1 MSSSLFGSRN
11 IDNLN
16 VFKITKQPKCNQ
28 WNDCLSIK
36 RIMAAMEYY
45 SALNVHDSNKDNL
58 EIFASFIS
66 DVYNTQFLDDFSHLL
81 IEHDSDLHSINETLP
96 ICSIKT
102 CSFSHRHHQSK
113 TNQDLADINLRFWA
127 QTMDSCHFHLFHLF
141 ECGLRSSVNAQNG
154 SSQYFDAAFAR
165 FKSTKFSL
173 NTAMNDANE
182 SNLCF
187 LDEMNKYLAFKGVD
201 EKYLMLL
208 NNLINKEE
216 FDSDSV
222 KNDIAMSKANL
233 CKAIKNEKMIKL
245 MEKYIAFID
254 LQSNT
259 FSVGY
264 RWYYWKKYKAMKQL
278 PTNET
283 LSNNINDH
291 SGYNVEDLFVEQK
304 YKNFKIEILE
314 YSNISMAQYQECIN
328 KAKNYLKSA
337 IVKKSRPYKQG
348 YNKLHYEISEN
359 ALLSIWN
366 LISLILYSDYSAHCS
381 EFSASFRALSPFES
395 LEVTKERNREFW
407 WMSKTLRET
416 VELFGQCRSG
426 DYDGNGNRINTVK
439 GPFYCGVNKVM
450 VLPQFNLRLCAP
462 TSTTMQIEIALKF
475 ATSNGTV
482 IQLNNNSYN
491 LVDQLRLFNIS
502 WISRFKDEDERYE

>member
-1 MSSSLFGSRN
+1 MW
-11 IDNLN
+11 
-16 VFKITKQPKCNQ
+16 T
-28 WNDCLSIK
+28 
-36 RIMAAMEYY
+36 A
-45 SALNVHDSNKDNL
+45 
-58 EIFASFIS
+58 
-66 DVYNTQFLDDFSHLL
+66 
-81 IEHDSDLHSINETLP
+81 
-96 ICSIKT
+96 
-102 CSFSHRHHQSK
+102 
-113 TNQDLADINLRFWA
+113 
-127 QTMDSCHFHLFHLF
+127 
-141 ECGLRSSVNAQNG
+141 SSVNAQNG

-245 MEKYIAFID
+245 MEQYIAFID

-283 LSNNINDH
+283 MSSNINDH
-291 SGYNVEDLFVEQK
+291 SGYNVEDLFVKQK
-304 YKNFKIEILE
+304 YKNFKIEMME
-314 YSNISMAQYQECIN
+314 YSNISMVQYRECMN
-328 KAKNYLKSA
+328 KAKNYLKSE
-337 IVKKSRPYKQG
+337 IVKKQKPYKQSRITV
-348 YNKLHYEISEN
+348 LHYEISET
-359 ALLSIWN
+359 ALLSLWN
-366 LISLILYSDYSAHCS
+366 LISLILYSDYTAHCR
-381 EFSASFRALSPFES
+381 EFSASFRALSPFEP

-416 VELFGQCRSG
+416 VELFGQCR
-426 DYDGNGNRINTVK
+426 YDDEYARYKNTVK

-450 VLPQFNLRLCAP
+450 VLPEFNLRLCAP

-475 ATSNGTV
+475 ATRNGTV
-482 IQLNNNSYN
+482 IQLNNNSGNDY
-491 LVDQLRLFNIS
+491 DHLRLFNIS
-502 WISRFKDEDERYE
+502 WISRFKDEDERLFIGGFWRIRVESIRLTKTKENFETFFVSLFYFDAMVTAKYGMNQL